1 MGVIKGTSCKKVC
14 QELSLEYLQQ
24 RRWMSRLFL
33 FYKVASTRLP
43 TYIYDFIPP
52 VRQSQRHPNTYNFF
66 YCRTEYLKNS
76 FFPCLIG
83 KWNKLIPE
91 IPRSGSCSIFR
102 RSVLNFIRSS
112 ASKVYNINDTIGIE
126 LITRLRLGF
135 SHLREHKFKHNY

>member
-43 TYIYDFIPP
+43 AYIYDFIPP

-66 YCRTEYLKNS
+66 YCRTEYLKTH
-76 FFPCLIG
+76 FFLALLVNG
-83 KWNKLIPE
+83 T
-91 IPRSGSCSIFR
+91 S
-102 RSVLNFIRSS
+102 
-112 ASKVYNINDTIGIE
+112 
-126 LITRLRLGF
+126 
-135 SHLREHKFKHNY
+135 